1 MADQD
6 KAADGSDDDKKK
18 SPTGVI
24 SSICRRLFGGGN
36 KVQNEHTNEEKNN
49 TSDDGPPAVHRIVAP
64 RGATDD
70 EYVESPPSKE
80 ANDTTDLS
88 ERVDGSLYAGDE
100 SVAVV
105 HPADKDVN
113 IIGGKRKRGR
123 QDLHKQVEM
132 CKEIQCN
139 AETEDDWRGVEHT
152 ASVLRQSL
160 VDPPTSSPKSKR
172 CKKNLNNGQR
182 KRHKKS
188 TPKSRESL
196 TEETKDPS
204 TGARFVQ
211 NKNTTLIGLTS
222 GGVSG
227 TNNRTC
233 MPLAIAAL
241 LQDYPEIMDAV
252 LASLLSAMPDEGD
265 MKSSQAGK
273 ALVRHGMWLE
283 RVGRMYNKKGGY
295 PYHLLQEY
303 DCKLIIHIKLTNTKK
318 QDMNHCIAWD
328 GTTLHDQP
336 QSIKVNDT
344 FDRHPTKPHYA
355 KKVFNKLYPKDKFHS
370 WQITNVFQL
379 HGVVSA
385 GGTKKKSL
393 IQ

>member
-1 MADQD
+1 MAYQD

-211 NKNTTLIGLTS
+211 NKNTTLIGLN

-273 ALVRHGMWLE
+273 ALARHGMWLE

-393 IQ
+393 MQ

>member
-6 KAADGSDDDKKK
+6 KAADGDDDDKK

-24 SSICRRLFGGGN
+24 STICRRLFGGGN
-36 KVQNEHTNEEKNN
+36 KEQNEYTNKEKND
-49 TSDDGPPAVHRIVAP
+49 TSNDGPPDVHRIVAP
-64 RGATDD
+64 R
-70 EYVESPPSKE
+70 S
-80 ANDTTDLS
+80 
-88 ERVDGSLYAGDE
+88 
-100 SVAVV
+100 
-105 HPADKDVN
+105 
-113 IIGGKRKRGR
+113 

-132 CKEIQCN
+132 CKETVQCN

-152 ASVLRQSL
+152 ASVLGQSL
-160 VDPPTSSPKSKR
+160 VDPPTSSSKSKR

-211 NKNTTLIGLTS
+211 NKNTTLIGLN

-233 MPLAIAAL
+233 MPFAIAAL

-273 ALVRHGMWLE
+273 ALARHGMWLE

-328 GTTLHDQP
+328 GTTLYDQP

>member
-6 KAADGSDDDKKK
+6 KAADADGGDDDKKK

-36 KVQNEHTNEEKNN
+36 KVQNKRTNEEKNN

-88 ERVDGSLYAGDE
+88 DRVDGSLYAGDK

-105 HPADKDVN
+105 RPVDKDEN

-132 CKEIQCN
+132 CKKIQCN

-172 CKKNLNNGQR
+172 CKKNLN
-182 KRHKKS
+182 
-188 TPKSRESL
+188 
-196 TEETKDPS
+196 
-204 TGARFVQ
+204 
-211 NKNTTLIGLTS
+211 
-222 GGVSG
+222 
-227 TNNRTC
+227 
-233 MPLAIAAL
+233 
-241 LQDYPEIMDAV
+241 IMDRGNV
-252 LASLLSAMPDEGD
+252 IRSQHQKVERASQKKPRILLLEQDLFKIRIPHS
-265 MKSSQAGK
+265 
-273 ALVRHGMWLE
+273 LV
-283 RVGRMYNKKGGY
+283 
-295 PYHLLQEY
+295 
-303 DCKLIIHIKLTNTKK
+303 
-318 QDMNHCIAWD
+318 
-328 GTTLHDQP
+328 
-336 QSIKVNDT
+336 
-344 FDRHPTKPHYA
+344 
-355 KKVFNKLYPKDKFHS
+355 
-370 WQITNVFQL
+370 
-379 HGVVSA
+379 
-385 GGTKKKSL
+385 
-393 IQ
+393 